1 MDLFQPLLNPLFWFQ
16 PTWDLDPPCCF
27 SVTKSCLTLWTTWTQ
42 WTTAYQA
49 SLSFTISQ
57 RLLKVMS
64 IESVMP
70 SNYLILCHV
79 PFSSCTQ
86 SFPASGSFSICIR
99 WPKKAEH
106 RKIDAFE
113 LWCWRRLFR
122 IPWTARRSNQS
133 ILKEKSL
140 NTYWKN

>member
-70 SNYLILCHV
+70 FNHLILCH
-79 PFSSCTQ
+79 PLLLLPSIFTSIRIFSSDLTLHIGCPNYW
-86 SFPASGSFSICIR
+86 SLS
-99 WPKKAEH
+99 
-106 RKIDAFE
+106 
-113 LWCWRRLFR
+113 FR
-122 IPWTARRSNQS
+122 ISSSNKYSGIFPLGWTGL
-133 ILKEKSL
+133 ISL
-140 NTYWKN
+140 LSKGF